1 MSKETFRD
9 TLLAWLNVVSKNAS
23 APSFRH
29 SERHT
34 WVRDDASHASF
45 RGETLLV
52 AHWSEAYID
61 EMRKREE
68 WARVIEEALTWPD
81 LAEHVANN
89 CGCVGHYG
97 TIYADLGLLLHSI
110 LPPAV
115 FNSENEQTNIRVS
128 GWFDTE
134 FTRFA
139 SFIESDLMRLRYTT
153 VIAGLIVP
161 EERLP
166 FALSDDVV
174 LEKLSPEMTE
184 MFGSLGMI
192 RGLMY
197 MGRPGPYENP
207 HQPWLSLRW
216 SRSFPKVSRTD
227 DNASDVDL
235 PDEDKADT
243 HNIRDAFL
251 GALALTRFG
260 VVFLGSTA
268 NIQEDWSIGGV
279 SGTLTNRTPDM
290 RSTEGAM
297 TLDFQDLLM
306 ARNLFEKLRA
316 LKKKDDKIGIATRRL
331 AFAMENTR
339 DEDRLLDGMI
349 AAEAVLGT
357 ASEIKY
363 QFALRAAYL
372 LEPSDEQERRAV
384 FEDLTHAYNVRSK
397 LSHGAKADPRDLKIN
412 DVNVSLSEFVR
423 RIEDRIRQAVRNV
436 VLSESVPEWKDLI
449 IGKKSETVK

>member
-1 MSKETFRD
+1 
-9 TLLAWLNVVSKNAS
+9 
-23 APSFRH
+23 
-29 SERHT
+29 
-34 WVRDDASHASF
+34 
-45 RGETLLV
+45 
-52 AHWSEAYID
+52 
-61 EMRKREE
+61 
-68 WARVIEEALTWPD
+68 
-81 LAEHVANN
+81 
-89 CGCVGHYG
+89 
-97 TIYADLGLLLHSI
+97 
-110 LPPAV
+110 
-115 FNSENEQTNIRVS
+115 
-128 GWFDTE
+128 
-134 FTRFA
+134 
-139 SFIESDLMRLRYTT
+139 
-153 VIAGLIVP
+153 
-161 EERLP
+161 
-166 FALSDDVV
+166 
-174 LEKLSPEMTE
+174 
-184 MFGSLGMI
+184 
-192 RGLMY
+192 
-197 MGRPGPYENP
+197 
-207 HQPWLSLRW
+207 
-216 SRSFPKVSRTD
+216 
-227 DNASDVDL
+227 
-235 PDEDKADT
+235 
-243 HNIRDAFL
+243 
-251 GALALTRFG
+251 
-260 VVFLGSTA
+260 
-268 NIQEDWSIGGV
+268 
-279 SGTLTNRTPDM
+279 M